1 MTDQIYKTVQITGTS
16 TDSIEDAVEKAVDKS
31 SQSVRNLRWFEV
43 MEVRGAIEDGHVSL
57 WQVTTKLGFKLE

>member
-1 MTDQIYKTVQITGTS
+1 MDDQIYKTVQITGTS
-16 TDSIEDAVEKAVDKS
+16 TDSIEDAVEKAVHKS

-43 MEVRGAIEDGHVSL
+43 MEVRGAIEDDHVSQ

>member
-43 MEVRGAIEDGHVSL
+43 MEVRGAIEDDHVSQ